1 MLTVSNLSLQF
12 GKRVLFDEVNIK
24 FTKGN
29 CYGIIG
35 ANGAGKSTFLKILT
49 GKQDP
54 TTGSVSLE
62 NGKRMSVLEQDHY
75 SYDNYNVLEAVLRGN
90 KTLFEIKEKM
100 DALYAKEDFSDEDG
114 IKAGELGVV
123 YEEMGGWNAETDAL
137 MMLSNVGITEDM
149 QYTLM
154 SELENKDKVKVL
166 LAQALFG
173 NPDVLILDEPTNDL
187 DIETIAWLE
196 DFLADYENTV
206 IVVSHDRHFLD
217 TVCTHIADLDYAKL
231 NLYTGNYSFWY
242 QASQL
247 ATRQRQQAN
256 KKAEDKKKELQ
267 DFIARFSSNVAK
279 AKQATA
285 RKKMIDKLSIDDIKP
300 SSRRYPAIIFDQ
312 DREAGDQ
319 ILEVKDLEKSKDGE
333 LLFSNVNFKLKNKDK
348 VAIISKNSLAISEFF
363 KIISGNEKT
372 DKGEFIWGIT
382 TTQSFMPLDNNEFF
396 QDKDSNLVDWLR
408 QFTKNDEERHEEYM
422 RGFLGKMLFSGDE
435 ALKSS
440 TVLSGGEKMRCMFSK
455 MMLQRANVL
464 LMNEPTNHLD
474 LESITTLNNSLENF
488 KGNILLA
495 SHDHEMLQTVCNRV
509 IELTPSGAIDR
520 ECTYDEYLADKKVKE
535 MQQQM
540 YS

>member
-12 GKRVLFDEVNIK
+12 GKRILFDDVNIM

-54 TTGSVSLE
+54 TTGHVSLE
-62 NGKRMSVLEQDHY
+62 PGKRMSVLEQDHFA
-75 SYDNYNVLEAVLRGN
+75 YDQYTVLETVLRGN
-90 KTLFEIKEKM
+90 TKLFEIKEEM

-123 YEEMGGWNAETDAL
+123 YDEMGGWNSESDAQT
-137 MMLSNVGITEDM
+137 MLSNVGIKDGM
-149 QYTLM
+149 HWQMM
-154 SELENKDKVKVL
+154 SELENQDKVKVL

-196 DFLADYENTV
+196 NFLADYENTV

-217 TVCTHIADLDYAKL
+217 TVCTHIGDLDYAKL

-247 ATRQRQQAN
+247 ATRQRAQAN
-256 KKAEDKKKELQ
+256 KKAEEKKKELQ

-285 RKKMIDKLSIDDIKP
+285 RKKMIDKLNIDDIKP
-300 SSRRYPAIIFDQ
+300 SSRRYPAIIFEME
-312 DREAGDQ
+312 REAGDQ
-319 ILEVKDLEKSKDGE
+319 ILDVKGLEKTKDGE
-333 LLFSNVNFKLKNKDK
+333 LLFSNIDLNLKKGDK
-348 VAIISKNSLAISEFF
+348 VAVLSKNSLAITEFF
-363 KIISGNEKT
+363 EILAGNSAA
-372 DKGEFIWGIT
+372 DKGSVAWGVT
-382 TTQSFMPLDNNEFF
+382 TNQSHMPLDNTKFF
-396 QDKDSNLVDWLR
+396 QEDISLVDWLR
-408 QFTKNDEERHEEYM
+408 QFTKNDEERHEEFM
-422 RGFLGKMLFSGDE
+422 RGFLGRMLFSGDE
-435 ALKSS
+435 ALKSCK
-440 TVLSGGEKMRCMFSK
+440 VLSGGEKMRCMFSR
-455 MMLQRANVL
+455 MMLQKANVL
-464 LMNEPTNHLD
+464 LLDEPTNHLD
-474 LESITTLNNSLENF
+474 LESITTLNNSLSNF
-488 KGNILLA
+488 RGNLLLS
-495 SHDHEMLQTVCNRV
+495 SHDHEMLSTVCNRI
-509 IELTPSGAIDR
+509 IELTPQGIIDR
-520 ECTYDEYLADKKVKE
+520 ETAYDDYLADKKVKE
-535 MQQQM
+535 LREKM